1 MNQLAA
7 MKETLTRAQECG
19 MADISGFA
27 EGCDYWHLQ
36 DMVERAE
43 AAMNA
48 PGLEFSEAK
57 LGRWLGWMQ
66 CAVVAAGIGLT
77 LEDMKELNR
86 EHAGVVV
93 DD

>member
-7 MKETLTRAQECG
+7 MTETLTRAQEQG
-19 MADISGFA
+19 MADIGGLV

-36 DMVERAE
+36 EMVERAH
-43 AAMNA
+43 AAMSA
-48 PGLEFSEAK
+48 PGMEFSEAQ

-77 LEDMKELNR
+77 LEDMKQINLS
-86 EHAGVVV
+86 HA
-93 DD
+93 

>member
-7 MKETLTRAQECG
+7 MRETLTRAQECG
-19 MADISGFA
+19 MADIGGLV

-36 DMVERAE
+36 DMVERAQV
-43 AAMNA
+43 
-48 PGLEFSEAK
+48 GEFSEAK

-77 LEDMKELNR
+77 LDDMKQINSY
-86 EHAGVVV
+86 AG
-93 DD
+93 